1 MARTTSFKNLMKKV
15 NSHVDNI
22 VKSNKTINDEAIAE
36 QQRQTKI
43 SSRQFGRNAKQ
54 GMEGI
59 LDPQIMSTSSLASKR
74 EKGTELA
81 DKDGIKFATNQKIA
95 YVPSTAV
102 QKVRR
107 NPITNRTYIT
117 YKNGTGKEYEF
128 QQSDYQFDELMN
140 ADSKGQHVNKM
151 RKDPTQNL
159 KLM

>member
-1 MARTTSFKNLMKKV
+1 MAKAVRSKTWRNIMNSV
-15 NSHVDNI
+15 NNI
-22 VKSNKTINDEAIAE
+22 VNDNLTLKNEAVE
-36 QQRQTKI
+36 QQQKQTNTSKK
-43 SSRQFGRNAKQ
+43 QFYRNAKQ

-59 LDPQIMSTSSLASKR
+59 LDPQNFSTNSLASKR

-81 DKDGIKFATNQKIA
+81 NGIAFAQNQSIA

-107 NPITNRTYIT
+107 DPVTNRTFIT

-128 QQSDYQFDELMN
+128 SQSDYQFDELMN

-159 KLM
+159 NLQ